1 MVEHDRRE
9 IQKLL
14 KLFDETIDTY
24 YEEELEKLRALVENW
39 IDETIQG
46 KRPEFKDI
54 KNLLTQLERSK
65 ILRSSLIRFETILKD
80 IQENRIRIDNAIR
93 PMAFIFEGS
102 NNAEEQLRHLNH
114 MLRMEMIDEEQH
126 AALLKEEELDLDK
139 FIKHLKE
146 VKVVRGLK
154 FLPRLTDGL
163 FNKLEDWLESFKEK
177 KTRQLKEKLNA
188 VLDELLQR
196 RAISKQEHKDKIE
209 QHDLDQ

>member
-1 MVEHDRRE
+1 
-9 IQKLL
+9 
-14 KLFDETIDTY
+14 
-24 YEEELEKLRALVENW
+24 
-39 IDETIQG
+39 
-46 KRPEFKDI
+46 
-54 KNLLTQLERSK
+54 
-65 ILRSSLIRFETILKD
+65 
-80 IQENRIRIDNAIR
+80 
-93 PMAFIFEGS
+93 
-102 NNAEEQLRHLNH
+102 

-146 VKVVRGLK
+146 VKVGRGLK

-196 RAISKQEHKDKIE
+196 RAISKQKFKDMIE
-209 QHDLDQ
+209 ELEIYK